1 MASCDWQKMKGGTE
15 AKAIMR
21 HSTPDTRLKDNH
33 SNKDI
38 DKGRTADNI
47 SLGAMGSYEEAC
59 RAYDARL
66 AELDAQPGANRR
78 KDRVTMV
85 GLCIPAPPGLDDQ
98 TAARWLTDAYG
109 IVCEEMGG
117 QNMIGGSIQVDE
129 QHEYVDAR
137 TGRTVM
143 SRQHLHAYGIP
154 EKDGKLNAKAVTA
167 RWRMKNMNNRI
178 EAMSQEKYG
187 LPWMT
192 GEGRKSDKSMDELK
206 ADSAKAAQE
215 QAEQEASKI
224 VEQAR
229 QEADRIAQEAA
240 QTAQEASERL
250 EVAKAKEEAVKASEE
265 ATEARLGLKETRLNL
280 REAELN
286 EKAAGLEEREK
297 GLKEQEEALK
307 ERDRKQRK
315 TAMNQLSTT
324 ISQNSR
330 AKRLKEKAEQIKAD
344 KEAAEAAKKAAEDA
358 EQKLAETTESKK
370 AEIEPL
376 LQRIKDARDGLK
388 HEINEDWNRRQ
399 QKLEE
404 AENVTGEADKWVAG
418 LEQIYTDKPKGQSL

>member
-47 SLGAMGSYEEAC
+47 SLGAMGSYGEAC

-66 AELDAQPGANRR
+66 AELDAQPGANKR

-85 GLCIPAPPGLDDQ
+85 GLCIPAPPGLDDR
-98 TAARWLTDAYG
+98 TAARWLSDAYN
-109 IVCEEMGG
+109 IVCEEMGE

-137 TGRTVM
+137 TGETVM
-143 SRQHLHAYGIP
+143 SRQHLHAYSIP
-154 EKDGKLNAKAVTA
+154 EVDGKLNAKKATA

-215 QAEQEASKI
+215 KAEQEAAKI
-224 VEQAR
+224 VDQAR
-229 QEADRIAQEAA
+229 QEAARI
-240 QTAQEASERL
+240 AQEASERL
-250 EVAKAKEEAVKASEE
+250 EAVKAKEKAVNASEE
-265 ATEARLGLKETRLNL
+265 ATEARLGLKEERLNL
-280 REAELN
+280 REKGLDEKKAGLDEKKAELD
-286 EKAAGLEEREK
+286 EREK
-297 GLKEQEEALK
+297 GLNEREEALT
-307 ERDRKQRK
+307 EQGRKQRK
-315 TAMNQLSTT
+315 TAMSQLNTT

-330 AKRLKEKAEQIKAD
+330 AKRLNEQAEQIKAETNTLTELK
-344 KEAAEAAKKAAEDA
+344 KELEGLTNSRIRQMGAKEREWVKTKARAYRDDPSAKTGQELLDVLRQMEE
-358 EQKLAETTESKK
+358 EQK
-370 AEIEPL
+370 
-376 LQRIKDARDGLK
+376 
-388 HEINEDWNRRQ
+388 
-399 QKLEE
+399 
-404 AENVTGEADKWVAG
+404 
-418 LEQIYTDKPKGQSL
+418 KGQSL

>member
-47 SLGAMGSYEEAC
+47 SLGAMGSYGEAC

-66 AELDAQPGANRR
+66 AELDAQPGANKR

-98 TAARWLTDAYG
+98 TAAQWLTDAYN
-109 IVCEEMGG
+109 IVCEEMGE

-137 TGRTVM
+137 TGKTVM
-143 SRQHLHAYGIP
+143 SRQHLHAYSIP

-229 QEADRIAQEAA
+229 QEADRIAQDTA
-240 QTAQEASERL
+240 QTVQEASERL
-250 EVAKAKEEAVKASEE
+250 EAVKAKEEAAKASEE
-265 ATEARLGLKETRLNL
+265 ATEARLSLKEARLNL

-297 GLKEQEEALK
+297 GLKEQEKALK
-307 ERDRKQRK
+307 EQGRKQRK
-315 TAMNQLSTT
+315 TAIDQLKTSTEQESREKRLDEQEQKIKSDT
-324 ISQNSR
+324 ETLTALKTELESLTNSR
-330 AKRLKEKAEQIKAD
+330 IRQMGAKERNWVKTKARAYRDDPSAKTGQELLDVLRQMDEERKKE
-344 KEAAEAAKKAAEDA
+344 
-358 EQKLAETTESKK
+358 
-370 AEIEPL
+370 
-376 LQRIKDARDGLK
+376 
-388 HEINEDWNRRQ
+388 
-399 QKLEE
+399 
-404 AENVTGEADKWVAG
+404 
-418 LEQIYTDKPKGQSL
+418 GQSL

>member
-47 SLGAMGSYEEAC
+47 SLGAMGSYGEAC

-66 AELDAQPGANRR
+66 AELDAQPGANKR

-85 GLCIPAPPGLDDQ
+85 GLCIPAPPGLDDR
-98 TAARWLTDAYG
+98 TAARWLSDAYN
-109 IVCEEMGG
+109 IVCEEMGE

-137 TGRTVM
+137 TGETVM
-143 SRQHLHAYGIP
+143 SRQHLHAYSIP
-154 EKDGKLNAKAVTA
+154 EVDGKLNAKKATA

-215 QAEQEASKI
+215 KAEQEAAKI
-224 VEQAR
+224 VDQAR
-229 QEADRIAQEAA
+229 QEAARIAQEAA

-250 EVAKAKEEAVKASEE
+250 EAVKAKEKAVNASEE
-265 ATEARLGLKETRLNL
+265 ATEARLGLKEERLNL
-280 REAELN
+280 REKGLDEKKAGLDEKKAELD
-286 EKAAGLEEREK
+286 EREK
-297 GLKEQEEALK
+297 GLNEREEVLTEQG
-307 ERDRKQRK
+307 RKQRK
-315 TAMNQLSTT
+315 TAMSQLNTT

-330 AKRLKEKAEQIKAD
+330 AKRLNEQAEQIKAETNTLTELK
-344 KEAAEAAKKAAEDA
+344 KELEGLTNSRIRQMGAKEREWVKTKARAYRDDPSAKTGQELLDVLRQMEE
-358 EQKLAETTESKK
+358 EQK
-370 AEIEPL
+370 
-376 LQRIKDARDGLK
+376 
-388 HEINEDWNRRQ
+388 
-399 QKLEE
+399 
-404 AENVTGEADKWVAG
+404 
-418 LEQIYTDKPKGQSL
+418 KGQSL